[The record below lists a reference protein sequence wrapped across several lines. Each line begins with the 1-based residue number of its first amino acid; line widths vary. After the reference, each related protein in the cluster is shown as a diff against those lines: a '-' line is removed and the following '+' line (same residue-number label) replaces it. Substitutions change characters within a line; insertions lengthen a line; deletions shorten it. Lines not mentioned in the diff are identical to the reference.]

1 MDSLET
7 YLYNLTRRQM
17 LSRSAGGALGALGLA
32 ALADLNLAAAGEPAI
47 QPHFPAK
54 AKRVIYLFQ
63 EGGPSHLDTLDYK
76 PKLAELAGQDLRK
89 MPMVQQGQRLT
100 GMTANQGTLPL
111 RPSPFK
117 FQKYANR
124 QDGVYLSDLLP
135 HTGGVADEL
144 CFVHSVYTE
153 AINHGPGVTLMQTG
167 SQLAGRPSMGAWLS
181 YGLGC
186 ESENLP
192 AFVVLVSQGV
202 GQMQALLSRY
212 WGSAFLPSEHQG
224 VRLRSSKDAVLFLR
238 DPDGLTREDRRAML
252 DLTAELNRRDA
263 ARNGDDEVLARI
275 AQYEMA
281 YRMQSAVPE
290 LTDLSGEEETTLAMY
305 GPEVQKP
312 GSFASNC
319 LLARRLAERGVRFIQ
334 LYHRGWDAHGNV
346 PHDLPAQCKDVD
358 QPQAALIRDLKQRGL
373 LDDTLVIWGGEFGR
387 TSYAQGG
394 NAQVFGRDHHPRCF
408 SMWMAGGGI
417 KPGITYGTTD
427 EVGYNVVENGV
438 HVHDLHATILH
449 LLGIDHER
457 LTYRSQGRDFRLT
470 DVHGHVVKPI
480 LA

>member
-1 MDSLET
+1 LA
-7 YLYNLTRRQM
+7 Q
-17 LSRSAGGALGALGLA
+17 GATTGSVPTA
-32 ALADLNLAAAGEPAI
+32 
-47 QPHFPAK
+47 HFAAK

-76 PKLAELAGQDLRK
+76 PALTKLAGHDLRT
-89 MPMVQQGQRLT
+89 MPSVQKGQRLT
-100 GMTANQGTLPL
+100 GMTAGQGTLPL

-117 FQKYANR
+117 FQRYDNQ
-124 QDGVYLSDLLP
+124 QDGVFLSELLP
-135 HTGGVADEL
+135 HTGGVANEL
-144 CFVHSVYTE
+144 CFVHSLHSE

-192 AFVVLVSQGV
+192 AFVVLVSQGM

-238 DPDGLTREDRRAML
+238 DPDGMNREDRRLML
-252 DLTAELNRRDA
+252 DLAAELNRRDA
-263 ARNGDDEVLARI
+263 EQSGDSEVLARI

-290 LTDLSGEEETTLAMY
+290 LTDLSSENAATLAMY
-305 GPEVQKP
+305 GPDVTKP

-346 PHDLPAQCKDVD
+346 PNDLPAQCRDVD

-373 LDDTLVIWGGEFGR
+373 LEDTLVLWGGEFGR
-387 TSYAQGG
+387 TSYAQGPRG
-394 NAQVFGRDHHPRCF
+394 NIFGRDHHPQCF
-408 SMWMAGGGI
+408 SIWMAGGGI
-417 KPGITYGTTD
+417 KPGITYGKTD
-427 EVGYNVVENGV
+427 DVGYNVAENPV
-438 HVHDLHATILH
+438 HVHDFHATILH
-449 LLGIDHER
+449 LLGIHHER
-457 LTYRSQGRDFRLT
+457 LTYRFQGRDFRLT